1 MLYYEL
7 YLVEVD
13 EGICY
18 TTSYT
23 TSFTWSKS
31 CSTAAAMAGFPVPE
45 EAGRSREGKKGKKGK
60 KDVTFDFIEHV

>member
-45 EAGRSREGKKGKKGK
+45 EAGGEEGEEGCYL
-60 KDVTFDFIEHV
+60 